1 MAAYEQEIKQY
12 ETKMRAAETMT
23 GLLTAMS
30 SLKSF
35 ADSLGLSAEERRPV
49 DQAYMEAEA
58 RLITQVKP
66 TLW

>member
-1 MAAYEQEIKQY
+1 MHAHEEEIRRY
-12 ETKMRAAETMT
+12 ASKMRTAETMT

-30 SLKSF
+30 SWQSF
-35 ADSLGLSAEERRPV
+35 ADSRRLSPEERRTV

>member
-1 MAAYEQEIKQY
+1 
-12 ETKMRAAETMT
+12 MT

-30 SLKSF
+30 SWQSF
-35 ADSLGLSAEERRPV
+35 ADSRRLSPEERRTV

>member
-30 SLKSF
+30 SWQSF
-35 ADSLGLSAEERRPV
+35 ADSRGLSAEERIPV
-49 DQAYMEAEA
+49 DQA
-58 RLITQVKP
+58 
-66 TLW
+66 

>member
-1 MAAYEQEIKQY
+1 MSAYGQAMKRY
-12 ETKMRAAETMT
+12 EASMRAAERMT

-30 SLKSF
+30 SWQSF
-35 ADSLGLSAEERRPV
+35 ADSRGLSPGERKAV

>member
-23 GLLTAMS
+23 GLLTA
-30 SLKSF
+30 
-35 ADSLGLSAEERRPV
+35 ADSRGLSAEERRPV